1 MPKRNSP
8 AVEQGQSQ
16 AVGIGAHRREAIE
29 ILAGALVAILAGRH
43 SRPSGGA
50 PEAPRAQPSE
60 SGRKRLKK
68 NPNRAGVNL
77 IRSLRHAV
85 MSPNGEPAEALRQ
98 GGTNVG
104 KPSPA
109 QRRDD
114 RETTARVAGQLAAL
128 ATMGTAEL
136 ATKFSELTG
145 QLPRTKNR
153 AYLRKR
159 VAWHLQAA
167 EYGGLSEAAL
177 ARIDE
182 LLPLAMKRFEQS
194 SRRRRRPEPKMEGR
208 KDSGAARDPRLP
220 APGGV
225 VRRLYGGEV
234 HEVTVLEEGFEYRGQ
249 CFRSL
254 SRIAREI
261 TGTPWNGFTFFGCG
275 TRRPAT
281 LANVEPEGSR

>member
-1 MPKRNSP
+1 M
-8 AVEQGQSQ
+8 
-16 AVGIGAHRREAIE
+16 
-29 ILAGALVAILAGRH
+29 
-43 SRPSGGA
+43 
-50 PEAPRAQPSE
+50 
-60 SGRKRLKK
+60 
-68 NPNRAGVNL
+68 
-77 IRSLRHAV
+77 
-85 MSPNGEPAEALRQ
+85 
-98 GGTNVG
+98 G
-104 KPSPA
+104 KPTPA

-136 ATKFSELTG
+136 ATKFAELTG

-182 LLPLAMKRFEQS
+182 LAPLAMKRFEQS
-194 SRRRRRPEPKMEGR
+194 SRRRRRSETPPKPATGR
-208 KDSGAARDPRLP
+208 GAVRDSRLP
-220 APGGV
+220 AVGGV
-225 VRRLYGGEV
+225 VRRLYGGEI
-234 HEVTVLEEGFEYRGQ
+234 HEVRILEEGFEYRGR

-254 SRIAREI
+254 SKIAREI

-275 TRRPAT
+275 TRRSGAG
-281 LANVEPEGSR
+281 EGAA

>member
-1 MPKRNSP
+1 MPKKNIEERD
-8 AVEQGQSQ
+8 
-16 AVGIGAHRREAIE
+16 GAQPLAPDAATRRKKALD
-29 ILAGALVAILAGRH
+29 ILAGALVSLLL
-43 SRPSGGA
+43 RPPGA
-50 PEAPRAQPSE
+50 AQPAPGELSAQHPKE
-60 SGRKRLKK
+60 GPKPKK
-68 NPNRAGVNL
+68 NNGKTAAVNL
-77 IRSLRHAV
+77 IRSATNAV
-85 MSPNGEPAEALRQ
+85 MSPTGAPTEAPRQ

-104 KPSPA
+104 KPTPA

-136 ATKFSELTG
+136 ATRFAELTG
-145 QLPRTKNR
+145 QPPRTKNR

-177 ARIDE
+177 AKIDE
-182 LLPLAMKRFEQS
+182 LAPIAMQQFQQS
-194 SRRRRRPEPKMEGR
+194 ARRRAKPGPAAKAAA
-208 KDSGAARDPRLP
+208 SGTGRDPRLP
-220 APGGV
+220 AQGAV
-225 VRRLYGGEV
+225 IRRLYGGEF
-234 HEVTVLEEGFEYRGQ
+234 HEVRILEGGFEYRGQ

-254 SRIAREI
+254 SKIAREI

-281 LANVEPEGSR
+281 GEGAA